1 MKKTKIIATLW
12 PATNTEE
19 KIVELYNAWINIIR
33 FNFSHADY
41 EWAQKTADLIKKLN
55 KSWITNLSLLL
66 DTKWPE
72 IRTGTIENKIQ
83 YNIWDIFKIY
93 VDKDKLS
100 WENSLFCDY
109 PFLIGDVEIWQNIVI
124 DSGLLNT
131 KVISKNNDYVEVEA
145 ENPATIGSRRHI
157 NLPWIKLKL
166 PSVTEKDV
174 IDINFALDN
183 DFDFIAASFVRNKEW
198 IEDIRKLFEAKD
210 NLHIKLISKIENAE
224 ALENLNDI
232 IKYSDGI
239 MVARWDLW
247 VEVPIEKL
255 SVYQREIMDKSKH
268 CGKFVIIATHLLE
281 TMIDNQFPTRAETSD
296 VFNSILQQP
305 DCLMLSWETAI
316 GKYPIDTVKMMVK
329 VIKEAENFVEYKHK
343 DYSNG
348 WLREKDMEKKLLIK
362 SGIYIWE
369 EINSKALI
377 ILTKSWI
384 LARLAASFRPKIQVF
399 AFTKYSKTVNYI
411 NSLFWI
417 TPIYLENRN
426 SENFLETM
434 DIAVEYLTTNKFIET
449 WDRIIAINDM
459 KKNNQELPIMEIIN
473 V

>member
-1 MKKTKIIATLW
+1 
-12 PATNTEE
+12 
-19 KIVELYNAWINIIR
+19 
-33 FNFSHADY
+33 
-41 EWAQKTADLIKKLN
+41 
-55 KSWITNLSLLL
+55 
-66 DTKWPE
+66 
-72 IRTGTIENKIQ
+72 
-83 YNIWDIFKIY
+83 
-93 VDKDKLS
+93 
-100 WENSLFCDY
+100 
-109 PFLIGDVEIWQNIVI
+109 
-124 DSGLLNT
+124 
-131 KVISKNNDYVEVEA
+131 
-145 ENPATIGSRRHI
+145 
-157 NLPWIKLKL
+157 
-166 PSVTEKDV
+166 
-174 IDINFALDN
+174 
-183 DFDFIAASFVRNKEW
+183 
-198 IEDIRKLFEAKD
+198 
-210 NLHIKLISKIENAE
+210 
-224 ALENLNDI
+224 
-232 IKYSDGI
+232 
-239 MVARWDLW
+239 
-247 VEVPIEKL
+247 
-255 SVYQREIMDKSKH
+255 
-268 CGKFVIIATHLLE
+268 
-281 TMIDNQFPTRAETSD
+281 MIDNQFPTRAETSD